1 MASFFSEQ
9 NRSAMGNLARPRLRQ
24 SLMVSIAAMADSE
37 LGARSDIEDLVEK
50 DREIRV
56 EKNWG
61 C

>member
-1 MASFFSEQ
+1 MATVLH
-9 NRSAMGNLARPRLRQ
+9 LAGMQ
-24 SLMVSIAAMADSE
+24 SPMVSIAAMADSK